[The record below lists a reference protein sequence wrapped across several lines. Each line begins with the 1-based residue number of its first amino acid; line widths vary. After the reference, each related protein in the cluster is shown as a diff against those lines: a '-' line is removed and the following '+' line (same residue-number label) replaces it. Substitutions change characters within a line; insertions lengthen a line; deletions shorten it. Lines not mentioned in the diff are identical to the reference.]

1 MSKISSP
8 EELGA
13 FIRSCRKEEGI
24 TQEELTDL
32 VFASKKFLVDLE
44 RGKETAQIG
53 KIFTVMEGLGITMHL
68 STRKDEGL

>member
-1 MSKISSP
+1 MSKILSP

-13 FIRSCRKEEGI
+13 FIRAYRKEEGI

-32 VFASKKFLVDLE
+32 IFASKKFLVDLE

-53 KIFTVMEGLGITMHL
+53 KIFTVLEGLGITMHL
-68 STRKDEGL
+68 STRKDEGF

>member
-13 FIRSCRKEEGI
+13 FIRTFRKKEGI

-32 VFASKKFLVDLE
+32 IFASKKFLIDLE

-53 KIFTVMEGLGITMHL
+53 KIFTVLEGLGITMHL
-68 STRKDEGL
+68 STRKDDGV